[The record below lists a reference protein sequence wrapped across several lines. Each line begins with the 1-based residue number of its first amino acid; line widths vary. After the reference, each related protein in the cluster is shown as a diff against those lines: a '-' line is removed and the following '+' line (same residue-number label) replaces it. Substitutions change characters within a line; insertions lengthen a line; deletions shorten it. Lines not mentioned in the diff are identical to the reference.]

1 MTDKKVANQP
11 SMSKNTEITTPSEN
25 DENVD
30 FALEQNITICQ
41 NCEKEHNTEFK
52 FCPHCGQQTNDELTV
67 GVLFYN
73 TIANYFSFDARFF
86 RSFIPL
92 VFKPGIL
99 AKRFVSG
106 KRLMY
111 LHPAQMY
118 LFISVVFFFLF
129 SFKIR
134 EYNANFDKALEKGF
148 EMEKSKDSINI
159 NPIDSSAIAK
169 MRKPLEGKNLV
180 PGLSEQE
187 QKEFDS
193 ILTAASNPKNLKN
206 NFNFGYD
213 TAKLDSLIAI
223 DAPEKE
229 QLKAVGMK
237 DDAGFFKKQFFRQL
251 IKFHKNK
258 GGGIVQALF
267 DSVPIS
273 LFFLLPIFAL
283 LLKIFYWRRGRFA
296 HHLVFSFYYFSFLFT
311 VMCIIFGINYIVEI
325 PDWID
330 FLVLLST
337 FFYLVFALRNY
348 YEQGFFISLIKSS
361 MLTFIYMMVVA
372 PMTVMI
378 VLILGFL
385 FY

>member
-1 MTDKKVANQP
+1 
-11 SMSKNTEITTPSEN
+11 MSENTEITNPSEN
-25 DENVD
+25 DEDID
-30 FALEQNITICQ
+30 FALEQNITTCQ
-41 NCEKEHNTEFK
+41 NCEKEHNIEFD
-52 FCPHCGQQTNDELTV
+52 FCPHCGQQANDELTV

-92 VFKPGIL
+92 VFKPGVL
-99 AKRFVSG
+99 AKRFVNG

-134 EYNANFDKALEKGF
+134 EYNANLDKALQQGF
-148 EMEKSKDSINI
+148 ELEQSQDSINL
-159 NPIDSSAIAK
+159 NPIDSATVAKISA
-169 MRKPLEGKNLV
+169 PLKNEN
-180 PGLSEQE
+180 GLLSGMSNEERQ
-187 QKEFDS
+187 EFDS
-193 ILTAASNPKNLKN
+193 ILAVASQPKNAN
-206 NFNFGYD
+206 NNLSFGYD
-213 TAKLDSLIAI
+213 TVKLDSLIAI
-223 DAPEKE
+223 DAPEME

-237 DDAGFFKKQFFRQL
+237 DDAGFISKQFYRQL
-251 IKFHKNK
+251 VKFHKNR
-258 GGGIVQALF
+258 GGGILQALF

-273 LFFLLPIFAL
+273 LFILLPVFAI

-311 VMCIIFGINYIVEI
+311 VLCIIIGINYIVEI
-325 PDWID
+325 PDWLD

-337 FFYLVFALRNY
+337 FLYLVFAVRNY

-361 MLTFIYMMVVA
+361 MLTFIYMMIVA
-372 PMTVMI
+372 PMAVIIM
-378 VLILGFL
+378 LGLSFL

>member
-1 MTDKKVANQP
+1 
-11 SMSKNTEITTPSEN
+11 MSENTEITNPSEN
-25 DENVD
+25 DEDID
-30 FALEQNITICQ
+30 FALEQNITTCQ
-41 NCEKEHNTEFK
+41 NCEKEHNIEFD
-52 FCPHCGQQTNDELTV
+52 FCPHCGQQANDELTV

-92 VFKPGIL
+92 VFKPGVL
-99 AKRFVSG
+99 AKRFVNG

-134 EYNANFDKALEKGF
+134 EYNANLDKALQQGF
-148 EMEKSKDSINI
+148 ELEQSQDSINL
-159 NPIDSSAIAK
+159 NPIDSATVAKISA
-169 MRKPLEGKNLV
+169 PLKNEN
-180 PGLSEQE
+180 GLLSGMSNEERQ
-187 QKEFDS
+187 EFDS
-193 ILTAASNPKNLKN
+193 ILAVASQPKNAN
-206 NFNFGYD
+206 NNLSFGYD
-213 TAKLDSLIAI
+213 TVKLDSLIAI
-223 DAPEKE
+223 DAPEME

-237 DDAGFFKKQFFRQL
+237 DDAGFISKQFYRQL
-251 IKFHKNK
+251 VKFHKNR
-258 GGGIVQALF
+258 GGGILQALF

-273 LFFLLPIFAL
+273 LFILLPIFAI

-311 VMCIIFGINYIVEI
+311 VLCIIIGINYIVEI
-325 PDWID
+325 PDWLD

-337 FFYLVFALRNY
+337 FLYLVFAVRNY

-361 MLTFIYMMVVA
+361 MLTFIYMMIVA
-372 PMTVMI
+372 PMAVIIM
-378 VLILGFL
+378 LGLSFL